1 MLAVWN
7 TLIEKN
13 TVVPVHGDCLDNQ
26 SIDQAKQKEVNQTHG
41 HGLISSDLSF
51 NSDPV
56 THCHCYICCR
66 KIFSHKLGLT
76 IGSAIYVA
84 YQ

>member
-1 MLAVWN
+1 MLALWN

-41 HGLISSDLSF
+41 HGLISGDISF
-51 NSDPV
+51 DSDPV
-56 THCHCYICCR
+56 IALPLLQLLSEIVTHNRYCHLCSISR
-66 KIFSHKLGLT
+66 NP
-76 IGSAIYVA
+76 
-84 YQ
+84 

>member
-1 MLAVWN
+1 MRN

-56 THCHCYICCR
+56 IALPLLQLLSQKSKVTNCDSQSVVP
-66 KIFSHKLGLT
+66 FM
-76 IGSAIYVA
+76 
-84 YQ
+84 